1 VKSRE
6 TSTSTTDTPQPSVLI
21 MRQLARSAGT
31 APAVAV
37 TALTAH
43 MVLHADIRAS
53 LLAGAAAGVVFFRPQ
68 ALLSTV
74 IAALYALFGTLAA
87 LCGVV
92 YVAVARKDPSE
103 YFMPTLAKITN
114 FAIGYKTKTP
124 IKVRDKDERQ
134 SLAVVPSAESTATM
148 VSPLPPAPESAR
160 TEDTPHYWNTVQALA
175 TEPGGR
181 PDIVSQSTT
190 TIRFPSAQGRHAKPQ
205 PTPNAMLEDLQA
217 KVAS

>member
-1 VKSRE
+1 
-6 TSTSTTDTPQPSVLI
+6 
-21 MRQLARSAGT
+21 MRQLARSAGI

-74 IAALYALFGTLAA
+74 IAALFALFGTLAA

-92 YVAVARKDPSE
+92 CVAVARKDPSE

-124 IKVRDKDERQ
+124 VKVKDKRQ
-134 SLAVVPSAESTATM
+134 PLAVVPGAESTATM
-148 VSPLPPAPESAR
+148 VPPLPPARESAR

-190 TIRFPSAQGRHAKPQ
+190 TIRFPSAQGRHAKPE
-205 PTPNAMLEDLQA
+205 PTPNATLEDLQA
-217 KVAS
+217 KVASLAWRGPVWQNPEHRPCARL